1 MPRWPGLLLLCLIA
15 VGCSSDPGGVDP
27 GGADSGGATEGT
39 VMGFTNPVYD
49 SNFADPQVIAV
60 GAEYYAFA
68 TNGPLGNIQTLKS
81 ADLVKWDQV
90 GDALPSLPA
99 WTSAGKVWAPE
110 VAVQSASRFVMYY
123 TTSDDASGRQC
134 IGVAVAGEAKGPYV
148 DKSSKPLI
156 CQVAEGGSIDASPF
170 RDSSGQ
176 WWLYWKNDGNA
187 IDQDTWIYVSK
198 LSPDGLTLVGETK
211 RLIMQTLP
219 WEGNLV
225 EAPYVVERN
234 GKFHLFYSANA
245 YDKAEYAVGHALC
258 STPAGPCEKTPDPIL
273 VTSNDAAGPGHNMV
287 LVKDDR
293 YWFVY
298 HAWDPALVGVDPP
311 GRTMW
316 LSELTWN
323 GDVPVVQPPL
333 KSNPETP

>member
-1 MPRWPGLLLLCLIA
+1 MLRRLGLLLLCLLAIA
-15 VGCSSDPGGVDP
+15 ACSSDDNP
-27 GGADSGGATEGT
+27 GGAEGT
-39 VMGFTNPVYD
+39 QMGFTNPVYD
-49 SNFADPQVIAV
+49 NNFADPHVIAA
-60 GAEYYAFA
+60 GSEYYAYA
-68 TNGPLGNIQTLKS
+68 TNGPLGNIQTLRS
-81 ADLVKWDQV
+81 NDLMSWEQV
-90 GDALPSLPA
+90 GDALPALPA

-110 VAVQSASRFVMYY
+110 VAVHGPARFVMYY
-123 TTSDDASGRQC
+123 TTSDDKSGRQC
-134 IGVAVAGEAKGPYV
+134 VGVAVATEAKGPFV
-148 DKSSKPLI
+148 DKSSNPLI

-170 RDSSGQ
+170 QDSSGRR
-176 WWLYWKNDGNA
+176 WLYWKNDGNA
-187 IDQDTWIYVSK
+187 IGADTWIYVSR
-198 LSPDGLTLVGETK
+198 LSDDGLTLTGETT
-211 RLIMQTLP
+211 RLIKQTLP

-258 STPAGPCEKTPDPIL
+258 STPAGPCVKSGDPIL
-273 VTSNDAAGPGHNMV
+273 TTSDDAAGPGHNTV
-287 LVKDDR
+287 LMKDNR

-323 GDVPVVQPPL
+323 GDVPVVQPPR
-333 KSNPETP
+333 KNIPEKP